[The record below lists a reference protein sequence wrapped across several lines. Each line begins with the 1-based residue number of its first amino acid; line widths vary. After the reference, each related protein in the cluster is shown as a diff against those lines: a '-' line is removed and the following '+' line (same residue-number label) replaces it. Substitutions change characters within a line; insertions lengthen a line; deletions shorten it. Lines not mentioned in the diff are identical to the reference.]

1 VELILIRHG
10 ETEWSRSGQHT
21 GVTEI
26 ELLESGRVQARALAP
41 LLARILANRQPDA
54 VYTSPRGRARETAAL
69 AYPGVAAQPCALLR
83 EFDYGEYEGL
93 TLEQIRAQRP
103 GWEIWRD
110 GCPGGESVAEVGARA
125 DRFLV
130 GYAERDGPVM
140 VFSHGHMIRILAA
153 RALRLEARQG
163 KLFLLETASVSVI
176 ATYRGEP
183 ALALWNA
190 TAALIGD

>member
-21 GVTEI
+21 GITDI
-26 ELLESGRVQARALAP
+26 DLLESGRAQARALAP
-41 LLARILANRQPDA
+41 LLGRILADRQPDA
-54 VYTSPRGRARETAAL
+54 VYSSPRRRARETAAL
-69 AYPGVAAQPCALLR
+69 AYPGVTAEPCELLR
-83 EFDYGEYEGL
+83 EFTYGEYEGL
-93 TLEQIRAQRP
+93 TIEQIRAQRP
-103 GWEIWRD
+103 GWDIWRD

-125 DRFLV
+125 DRFLA
-130 GYAERDGPVM
+130 GYGERDGPVM

-190 TAALIGD
+190 RPELPGD